1 MASTY
6 LAVNMSESAELS
18 KSQRIERDLS
28 VSSLEFDERKQN
40 RKEVAIFVKALLDYL
55 ERANELELKQ
65 LTKAVSDGI
74 VFLFHD
80 IFLSNIFMTKTI
92 KSLLHI
98 RRLVSV
104 FFNINSKEA
113 RNVGI

>member
-6 LAVNMSESAELS
+6 LAVNMGESADLS

-28 VSSLEFDERKQN
+28 VSSLECDERKQN
-40 RKEVAIFVKALLDYL
+40 RKEVAIFVKALLDCL

-74 VFLFHD
+74 VFF
-80 IFLSNIFMTKTI
+80 
-92 KSLLHI
+92 
-98 RRLVSV
+98 VS
-104 FFNINSKEA
+104 
-113 RNVGI
+113 